1 MALAEQS
8 ESAES
13 HEGSV
18 PFPKILKF
26 GKKIGVPHFI
36 INPYDVLL
44 FLQMSFSL
52 LDDVLTGVCYVCWTF
67 SPQHGG
73 QTVILLVC
81 KPIYI
86 VCIYTCIYIYIIC
99 TCLTLYIQ
107 YPSTIEKLC
116 VKKLSYCLGALHC
129 IVGLP
134 NHPHHCASCVRSEK
148 SSWRRKYHL

>member
-1 MALAEQS
+1 MKVRFRS
-8 ESAES
+8 
-13 HEGSV
+13 
-18 PFPKILKF
+18 PKFWSL
-26 GKKIGVPHFI
+26 GNIGVPHFI

-73 QTVILLVC
+73 QTVILLVY

-86 VCIYTCIYIYIIC
+86 VCIYTCIYIYIC
-99 TCLTLYIQ
+99 TCLTLDIQ

-129 IVGLP
+129 ML
-134 NHPHHCASCVRSEK
+134 ASPTIHITARPVCGPKRAHGAGSTTSK
-148 SSWRRKYHL
+148 RTIPRLGK